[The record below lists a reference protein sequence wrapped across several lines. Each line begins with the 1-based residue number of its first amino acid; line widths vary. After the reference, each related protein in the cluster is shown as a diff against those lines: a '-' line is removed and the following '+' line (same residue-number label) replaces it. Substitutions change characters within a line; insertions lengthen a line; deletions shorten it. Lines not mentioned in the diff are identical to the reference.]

1 MVGHDRRP
9 DDTDPSLLLF
19 FTSRGQEPGDTGYLI
34 GRSISWTPHV
44 PSMSYTCTMI
54 IGKRAVHLHSMSV
67 HFTSALYPV
76 AVFFLFLSFFYRPD
90 FSLFAYHHLMILA
103 TLSAPVSYLTGVAEW
118 KQKYRGAKVRIFTRK
133 KGAGVALVILGTFCT
148 LWYVMYPG
156 IMMDSGAM
164 RAAFLCMNSSVVP
177 LVVYLGSLGGKL
189 VFGGAH

>member
-1 MVGHDRRP
+1 MVGYDRGA
-9 DDTDPSLLLF
+9 DDTDHSLLLF
-19 FTSRGQEPGDTGYLI
+19 FTSRGQEPGDLGFLI
-34 GRSISWTPHV
+34 GKSTSWAPHV
-44 PSMSYTCTMI
+44 PSLSYNCTMI
-54 IGKRAVHLHSMSV
+54 LGKRAVHLHSMSV

-76 AVFFLFLSFFYRPD
+76 AVFFLFLSLVYRAE

-103 TLSAPVSYLTGVAEW
+103 TLSAPVAYLTGVAEW

-133 KGAGVALVILGTFCT
+133 KRAGVVLVILGAFCT
-148 LWYVMYPG
+148 LWYVMNPG
-156 IMMDSGAM
+156 IMMDSGAA